1 MQPFVSHI
9 KVIYIYIYCISHI
22 QVAVGQWFKI
32 KCYYVY
38 EHVCICV
45 GGKQNK
51 GWNWNWTISAK
62 SSVRNQNQ
70 EIKNNIK
77 VNQKRLISSAHNP
90 TSPNVSRKRQQNKL
104 VNLNPNSHFLKLTLY
119 INLTVVAVST
129 TTVVLLDLILMMGNS
144 VQYYKTNYVICI
156 T

>member
-45 GGKQNK
+45 GGKQIK
-51 GWNWNWTISAK
+51 GWNWTISAK